1 MKNEKEKFKKEFER
15 RIYQF
20 TLRLLKFISTL
31 PKETVCRIISDQ
43 LIRSGTSIGANY
55 MEAQASSSK
64 RDFANFFH
72 YSLKSCNESKFW
84 LNILKDLDKGNRKEI
99 EYLLKEL
106 IEIANVFASS
116 LLTIKGKRKPRT

>member
-20 TLRLLKFISTL
+20 TLRLLKFVSTL

-55 MEAQASSSK
+55 MEAQALSSK